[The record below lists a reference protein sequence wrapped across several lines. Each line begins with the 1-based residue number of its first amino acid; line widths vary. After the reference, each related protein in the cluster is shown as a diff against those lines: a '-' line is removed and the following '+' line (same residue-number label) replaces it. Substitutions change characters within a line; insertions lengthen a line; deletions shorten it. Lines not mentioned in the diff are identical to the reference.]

1 MNDHAG
7 TQFLQTVFEKV
18 KETKKA
24 ILVMGPSNTA
34 KSTIVSLFLG
44 KQLKVI
50 YDEELGEA
58 RIAHAV
64 DGEKPEIL
72 ELWG

>member
-1 MNDHAG
+1 
-7 TQFLQTVFEKV
+7 
-18 KETKKA
+18 
-24 ILVMGPSNTA
+24 MGPSNTA

-50 YDEELGEA
+50 YDEELGET